1 MAVTS
6 DGKTEARANVS
17 KGNIFL
23 PKRKKKVERLVVTS
37 ILSEKKKVSEA
48 LLFFFY
54 FQYIHDDE
62 SVCT

>member
-23 PKRKKKVERLVVTS
+23 PKRKKSWKTCRHLNTIGEEE
-37 ILSEKKKVSEA
+37 SEWGFT
-48 LLFFFY
+48 FFFY